1 MRPWSPR
8 EVKPCECRKSLNSVP
23 FDEAVKFPHISQP
36 LSVWPFSML
45 LYWWVWT
52 HPRSLCSL
60 PVHSLSVAQ
69 WQPRTKKNTTFL
81 FSFYIFFPF
90 VSPFLFH
97 FCFSQSGIGQ
107 GTSNLFLRQAEP
119 QWVLAGLKGFLPSL
133 RLFQLPLPFGWGR
146 KDVSSWAEAYSFV
159 GCKRLMHC
167 RSFGNKSG
175 WLYSLGPG
183 CFSHQRAGNSRP
195 PAFLF

>member
-1 MRPWSPR
+1 MRLSSSLTSANHSACGPFQCSFIGKF
-8 EVKPCECRKSLNSVP
+8 EHILTPC
-23 FDEAVKFPHISQP
+23 
-36 LSVWPFSML
+36 
-45 LYWWVWT
+45 
-52 HPRSLCSL
+52 
-60 PVHSLSVAQ
+60 VHSLFSLSLCRSMTAKN
-69 WQPRTKKNTTFL
+69 TKNTTFL
-81 FSFYIFFPF
+81 FSFYVFFAF

-97 FCFSQSGIGQ
+97 FCFSQTGIGQ

-159 GCKRLMHC
+159 GCRRLTHC

-183 CFSHQRAGNSRP
+183 CFSHQRAGNSQIRP
-195 PAFLF
+195 HFYSH